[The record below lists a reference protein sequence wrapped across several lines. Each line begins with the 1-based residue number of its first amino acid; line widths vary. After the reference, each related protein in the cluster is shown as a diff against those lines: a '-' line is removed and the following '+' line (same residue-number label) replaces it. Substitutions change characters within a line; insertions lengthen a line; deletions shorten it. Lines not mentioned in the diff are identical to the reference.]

1 MFASA
6 FFIYTMHLSSLKLTS
21 FRNFETL
28 KLTPSAGINVLH
40 GKNGSGKS
48 NLLEA
53 IFVLCLGRSQRGN
66 KDSDIIKH
74 EQESY
79 RVEGTMHDDDRSIDL
94 AVAVM
99 RRGRKQI
106 TINGVK
112 SKASELYEKFS
123 VVAAGPED
131 SEILAGPP
139 SVRRLFLDL
148 YISQQSTKY
157 LENITK
163 YSRIL
168 SQKNAALK
176 ENIEFD
182 SFNFLLAETGAKII
196 IARQLFLETLNKSAG
211 SFYSKFSK
219 NGQLDIK
226 YKPSALEE
234 IESEIKV
241 DESRIKEQFE
251 AKLKQVKEREMIL
264 KSSVVGPHRD
274 EIEFMI
280 NSFPARTHGSQGEWR
295 SAAIA
300 LKLSVYQLLKEK
312 RGFAPILLLDEIFAE
327 LDENRS
333 AAVIDSFN
341 DLGQLFLTT
350 ALEPPVR
357 LAEQAQNFKINSG
370 QIEAVE

>member
-6 FFIYTMHLSSLKLTS
+6 FFIHTMHLDSLKLTS

-28 KLTPSAGINVLH
+28 SLSPSPGINVLH

-66 KDSDIIKH
+66 KDSDIIKN
-74 EQESY
+74 EQAAY
-79 RVEGTMHDDDRSIDL
+79 RVEGTMHGRDRSIEI

-99 RRGRKQI
+99 LRGRKQI

-112 SKASELYEKFS
+112 SHASELYENFS

-148 YISQQSTKY
+148 YISQQSAKY

-168 SQKNAALK
+168 LQKNAALK

-182 SFNFLLAETGAKII
+182 SFNSLLAYTGAKII
-196 IARQLFLETLNKSAG
+196 IARQLFLETLSKIAC
-211 SFYSKFSK
+211 SFYSKFS
-219 NGQLDIK
+219 NDGRLDIK

-234 IESEIKV
+234 IEV
-241 DESRIKEQFE
+241 DESKIKEQFE
-251 AKLKQVKEREMIL
+251 AKLNEVKEREIIL
-264 KSSVVGPHRD
+264 KTSIVGPHRD
-274 EIEFMI
+274 EIEFNI

-300 LKLSVYQLLKEK
+300 LKLAVYQLLKEK
-312 RGFAPILLLDEIFAE
+312 RGFSPILLLDEIFAE

-333 AAVIDSFN
+333 NAVIDSFN

-350 ALEPPVR
+350 ALIPPAR
-357 LAEQAQNFKINSG
+357 LAEKALNLKIVSG
-370 QIEAVE
+370 RVEVVS

>member
-6 FFIYTMHLSSLKLTS
+6 FFIDTMHLANIKLS
-21 FRNFETL
+21 NFRNFETL
-28 KLTPSAGINVLH
+28 QLTLSAGINVLY

-53 IFVLCLGRSQRGN
+53 IFVLCLGRSQRGT
-66 KDSDIIKH
+66 KDSDIIKN

-79 RVEGTMHDDDRSIDL
+79 RVEGAMNDCGRSAEI

-112 SKASELYEKFS
+112 AKTSELYEKFS
-123 VVAAGPED
+123 AVAVGPED

-148 YISQQSTKY
+148 YISQLSTQY
-157 LENITK
+157 LDNITQ
-163 YSRIL
+163 YARIL

-176 ENIEFD
+176 ENLEFD
-182 SFNFLLAETGAKII
+182 SFNYLLAESGAKII
-196 IARQLFLETLNKSAG
+196 LARQIFLESLNKSA
-211 SFYSKFSK
+211 SDFYSKFS
-219 NGQLDIK
+219 NDGRLDIK
-226 YKPSALEE
+226 YKPSALEK
-234 IESEIKV
+234 IEV
-241 DESRIKEQFE
+241 DEQEIRKQFE
-251 AKLKQVKEREMIL
+251 AKLNEVKEREVIL
-264 KSSVVGPHRD
+264 KTSVAGPHRD
-274 EIEFMI
+274 EIEFDI

-312 RGFAPILLLDEIFAE
+312 RGFSPILLLDEIFAE
-327 LDENRS
+327 LDESRS
-333 AAVIDSFN
+333 SAVIDSFD

-350 ALEPPVR
+350 ALEPPAR
-357 LAEQAQNFKINSG
+357 LAKRALSLRIDSG
-370 QIEAVE
+370 RIEAGS

>member
-6 FFIYTMHLSSLKLTS
+6 FFIYTMHLDSLKLTS
-21 FRNFETL
+21 FRNFKTL
-28 KLTPSAGINVLH
+28 KLTLSAGINVLH

-66 KDSDIIKH
+66 KDSDIIKN
-74 EQESY
+74 EQQAY
-79 RVEGTMHDDDRSIDL
+79 RVEGTMRDGDRSIEL

-99 RRGRKQI
+99 RGGRKQI

-112 SKASELYEKFS
+112 SKASELYETFS

-168 SQKNAALK
+168 SQKNAALR

-182 SFNFLLAETGAKII
+182 SFNYLLAETGAKII
-196 IARQLFLETLNKSAG
+196 IARQLFLETLNKSAC
-211 SFYSKFSK
+211 SFYSKFS
-219 NGQLDIK
+219 NDGQLDIK

-234 IESEIKV
+234 IEV

-251 AKLKQVKEREMIL
+251 AQLNQVKERERIL
-264 KSSVVGPHRD
+264 KNSVVGPHRD
-274 EIEFMI
+274 EIEFNI

-312 RGFAPILLLDEIFAE
+312 RGFSPILLLDEIFAE

-333 AAVIDSFN
+333 TAVIDSFN

-350 ALEPPVR
+350 ALEPPAR
-357 LAEQAQNFKINSG
+357 LAESALNMKIDNG
-370 QIEAVE
+370 QVEAVS

>member
-1 MFASA
+1 M
-6 FFIYTMHLSSLKLTS
+6 
-21 FRNFETL
+21 
-28 KLTPSAGINVLH
+28 
-40 GKNGSGKS
+40 
-48 NLLEA
+48 
-53 IFVLCLGRSQRGN
+53 LCLGRSQRGN
-66 KDSDIIKH
+66 KDSDIIKN
-74 EQESY
+74 EQASY
-79 RVEGTMHDDDRSIDL
+79 RLEGTMHDDDRSIEI

-131 SEILAGPP
+131 SEILAGAP

-157 LENITK
+157 LESITK

-182 SFNFLLAETGAKII
+182 SFNYLLAETGAKII
-196 IARQLFLETLNKSAG
+196 IARQLFLETLNKSAC
-211 SFYSKFSK
+211 SFYSTFSNDGK
-219 NGQLDIK
+219 LDIK

-234 IESEIKV
+234 IEV

-251 AKLKQVKEREMIL
+251 AKLNEVKEREMIL
-264 KSSVVGPHRD
+264 KTSVVGPHRD
-274 EIEFMI
+274 EIEFNI

-312 RGFAPILLLDEIFAE
+312 RGFSPILLLDEIFAE

-341 DLGQLFLTT
+341 DLGQLFMTT
-350 ALEPPVR
+350 ALEPPAR
-357 LAEQAQNFKINSG
+357 LSERALNLKIDNG
-370 QIEAVE
+370 QVEAVS

>member
-6 FFIYTMHLSSLKLTS
+6 FFIFTMHLDSLKLTS

-28 KLTPSAGINVLH
+28 ELTPAAGINVLH

-66 KDSDIIKH
+66 KDSDLIKN
-74 EQESY
+74 EQQSY
-79 RVEGTMHDDDRSIDL
+79 RVEGTMHDGDRSIEL

-99 RRGRKQI
+99 RGGRKQI

-112 SKASELYEKFS
+112 SKAAELYEKFS

-148 YISQQSTKY
+148 YISQQSAKY

-182 SFNFLLAETGAKII
+182 SFNYLLAETGAKITM
-196 IARQLFLETLNKSAG
+196 ARQLFLETLNKSAC
-211 SFYSKFSK
+211 SLYLKFSD
-219 NGQLDIK
+219 NGNLDIK

-234 IESEIKV
+234 IEIEV

-251 AKLKQVKEREMIL
+251 ARLKEVKEREMIL
-264 KSSVVGPHRD
+264 KTSVVGPHRD
-274 EIEFMI
+274 EIEFDI

-312 RGFAPILLLDEIFAE
+312 RGFSPILLLDEIFAE
-327 LDENRS
+327 LDEDRS

-350 ALEPPVR
+350 ALEPPAR
-357 LAEQAQNFKINSG
+357 LAEKALNLNIDNG
-370 QIEAVE
+370 QVEIVS

>member
-53 IFVLCLGRSQRGN
+53 IFVLCLGRSQRSN

-74 EQESY
+74 ERESY
-79 RVEGTMHDDDRSIDL
+79 RVEGVIHDDGRSIEL

-148 YISQQSTKY
+148 YISQQSIKY

-182 SFNFLLAETGAKII
+182 SFNFLLAETGARII
-196 IARQLFLETLNKSAG
+196 IARQQFLETLNKSAG
-211 SFYSKFSK
+211 NFYSKFSK
-219 NGQLDIK
+219 NGQLDMK

-234 IESEIKV
+234 IEIKV
-241 DESRIKEQFE
+241 DESRIREQFE
-251 AKLKQVKEREMIL
+251 VKLNQVKEREIIL
-264 KSSVVGPHRD
+264 KSSIVGPHRD
-274 EIEFMI
+274 EIEFNI

-312 RGFAPILLLDEIFAE
+312 RGFSPILLLDEIFAE
-327 LDENRS
+327 LDEHRS

-350 ALEPPVR
+350 ALEPPAQ
-357 LAEQAQNFKINSG
+357 LAEKALNLKIDSG
-370 QIEAVE
+370 QVEAVR

>member
-1 MFASA
+1 M
-6 FFIYTMHLSSLKLTS
+6 
-21 FRNFETL
+21 
-28 KLTPSAGINVLH
+28 
-40 GKNGSGKS
+40 
-48 NLLEA
+48 
-53 IFVLCLGRSQRGN
+53 LCLGRSQRGN
-66 KDSDIIKH
+66 KDSDIIKN
-74 EQESY
+74 EREAY
-79 RVEGTMHDDDRSIDL
+79 RVEGTMHDGDRSIEL

-99 RRGRKQI
+99 RHGKKQI

-131 SEILAGPP
+131 SEILAGAP

-157 LENITK
+157 LESITK

-182 SFNFLLAETGAKII
+182 SFNYLLAETGAKII
-196 IARQLFLETLNKSAG
+196 IARQLFLETLNKSAC
-211 SFYSKFSK
+211 SFYSTFSNDGK
-219 NGQLDIK
+219 LDIK

-234 IESEIKV
+234 IEV

-251 AKLKQVKEREMIL
+251 AKLNEVKEREMIL
-264 KSSVVGPHRD
+264 KTSVVGPHRD
-274 EIEFMI
+274 EIEFNI

-312 RGFAPILLLDEIFAE
+312 RGFSPILLLDEIFAE

-341 DLGQLFLTT
+341 DFGQLFMTT
-350 ALEPPVR
+350 ALEPPAR
-357 LAEQAQNFKINSG
+357 LSERALNLKIDNG
-370 QIEAVE
+370 QVEAVS